1 MINKSTFRCFFLI
14 INAYSD
20 YENISEEIIKN
31 EVLKYAEYMRF
42 YQSLDAS
49 DYYRLNSYDMYIDR
63 TMFLNYLQTYG
74 EIAGD
79 KKAEE
84 MLMQLVIII

>member
-1 MINKSTFRCFFLI
+1 
-14 INAYSD
+14 
-20 YENISEEIIKN
+20 
-31 EVLKYAEYMRF
+31 MRF

-84 MLMQLVIII
+84 MLMQLGSMGVNIDRLTKMAESRNKKNA

>member
-1 MINKSTFRCFFLI
+1 
-14 INAYSD
+14 
-20 YENISEEIIKN
+20 
-31 EVLKYAEYMRF
+31 
-42 YQSLDAS
+42 
-49 DYYRLNSYDMYIDR
+49 MYIDR

-84 MLMQLVIII
+84 MLMQLGSMGVNIDRLTKMAESRNKKNA